1 MKTIEL
7 TAPRRLTLAERADPQ
22 PGPGEVRIVVHFVGI
37 CGTDMDFYR
46 GRRPAAY
53 PFVLGHECS
62 GRIDEVGEGVTGL
75 EVGTPVTVRPNFGC
89 GECEFCRAG
98 RDNICP
104 NSRGLGVTIDGCL
117 AEYIIAPAAYVWPLP
132 NEIAL
137 EAGALIEP
145 VAVAE
150 RAVRRAGEIADRRVV
165 VLGSGPIGLFAVQIA
180 ASSGGEVTAIDPIPE
195 RLNRAKELGA
205 SHVIDA
211 SIGNV
216 LSSARA
222 LAGDQGFDVVI
233 ETAGVVETVPLA
245 VDLLRPG
252 GRIVL
257 TGIPMDPAP
266 LATRFVVWRELELV
280 GSFTYTEE
288 DFIHA
293 SDRIGNG
300 EIKAVELITR
310 RFALERASEAFDL
323 VDRRA
328 GLKVII
334 EVKKEVIP

>member
-1 MKTIEL
+1 MKAIEL
-7 TAPRRLTLAERADPQ
+7 TAPRHLTLAERADPQ
-22 PGPGEVRIVVHFVGI
+22 PGPGEVRIAVHDVGI

-46 GRRPAAY
+46 GRRPTPY

-62 GRIDEVGEGVTGL
+62 GRVDEVGAGVTGL
-75 EVGTPVTVRPNFGC
+75 QAGTSVTVRPNFGC
-89 GECEFCRAG
+89 GMCELCRAG

-104 NSRGLGVTIDGCL
+104 HSRGLGVTIDGCL
-117 AEYIIAPAAYVWPLP
+117 AEYIIAPLAYVWPLP
-132 NEIAL
+132 NGMDL

-150 RAVRRAGEIADRRVV
+150 RAVRRAGDARGKRVCI
-165 VLGSGPIGLFAVQIA
+165 LGGGPIGLFALQIA
-180 ASSGGEVTAIDPIPE
+180 ESQGGEVTVVDPLPD
-195 RLNRAKELGA
+195 RLGWAEDLGVE
-205 SHVIDA
+205 HVIDP
-211 SIGNV
+211 STDDV
-216 LSSARA
+216 PSAVRA
-222 LAGDQGFDVVI
+222 LTGGQGFDIVI

-245 VDLLRPG
+245 IDLLRPG
-252 GRIVL
+252 GRVVL

-300 EIKAVELITR
+300 EIKAVELITH